1 VTRVWTREEMYSAFE
16 PNLIPDLRVGN
27 NLNYRIS
34 WQGSLGEVPPD
45 ILDDNTKPWSGDHC
59 STDPSLVHGIFFSN
73 RKIERTDPSMVDV
86 APTVLKALGLP
97 PPSATD
103 GKPLF

>member
-1 VTRVWTREEMYSAFE
+1 VWTREEIYSAFE

-45 ILDDNTKPWSGDHC
+45 ILDQNTKPWSGDHC
-59 STDPSLVHGIFFSN
+59 STDPSLVKGIFFSN
-73 RKIERTDPSMVDV
+73 RKIDRPNPAMVDL
-86 APTVLKALGLP
+86 APTVLKALGLT

-103 GKPLF
+103 GTPLF